1 MTSKRFQQNMR
12 TSLRKYWCHV
22 LLCITRN
29 EVWNVTVSNSICFRR
44 KSCVQLLK
52 QDTKL
57 RFADTSADRSF
68 IQEMAAAHYDITN
81 KLFTIILTQNLVLY
95 PLHAQVHSV

>member
-1 MTSKRFQQNMR
+1 M
-12 TSLRKYWCHV
+12 
-22 LLCITRN
+22 LLFTTRN
-29 EVWNVTVSNSICFRR
+29 EVSYVTVSNSICFRR

-81 KLFTIILTQNLVLY
+81 KLYTIILTQNSVLY
-95 PLHAQVHSV
+95 PFEHLSLEIFFEYTNIEISV